1 MLLRTSAT
9 ELEAFRLYRQM
20 KWLSHD
26 EFVRRLLGERDDKLI
41 MQAGTAWHTFLE
53 HAVEWDGDEV
63 VQDDF
68 VFILEFDGVLPLPTI
83 REIKTERKYEID
95 GLNVTLVA
103 KADAVNGLVVED
115 HKLTE
120 EFSAEWYIDS
130 LQWRV
135 YLSIFGADK
144 FIYNCFEGKEVKLKG
159 RHKRKDGKH
168 VWEVTGL
175 HRLTVNR
182 YEGMEREVRSWLGDL
197 VKFIREYVPER
208 INDPMAIEKQLP
220 F

>member
-1 MLLRTSAT
+1 MLRISAT

-26 EFVRRLLGERDDKLI
+26 EFVRRLRGERGDSL
-41 MQAGTAWHTFLE
+41 MMLAGTAFHKFLE
-53 HAVEWDGDEV
+53 LANEWEGDEV

-68 VFILEFDGVLPLPTI
+68 VFILEFDGVLPLPMI
-83 REIKTERKYEID
+83 REIKTERQYEID
-95 GLNVTLVA
+95 GLAVTLVA
-103 KADAVNGLVVED
+103 KADAVNGLIVED

-120 EFSAEWYIDS
+120 QFSAELYIDS
-130 LQWRV
+130 LQWRI
-135 YLSIFGADK
+135 YLSIFGANT

-159 RHKRKDGKH
+159 RQKRPDGKH
-168 VWEVTGL
+168 VWEVTDL

-182 YEGMEREVRSWLGDL
+182 YEGMEREVLRWLRDL
-197 VKFIREYVPER
+197 VGFIREHVPER
-208 INDPMAIEKQLP
+208 IGHPEAFEKHLP

>member
-1 MLLRTSAT
+1 MLRISAT
-9 ELEAFRLYRQM
+9 ELEAYRLYRQM

-26 EFVRRLLGERDDKLI
+26 EFVRRLRGERDDKLL
-41 MQAGTAWHTFLE
+41 MQAGTAFHAFLE
-53 HAVEWDGDEV
+53 HADEWEGDEV

-83 REIKTERKYEID
+83 REIKTERQYEID
-95 GLNVTLVA
+95 GQAVTLVA
-103 KADAVNGLVVED
+103 KADAVNGLIVED

-130 LQWRV
+130 LQWRI
-135 YLSIFGADK
+135 YLSLFGADA
-144 FIYNCFEGKEVKLKG
+144 FTYNCFEGKEVKLKG

-182 YEGMEREVRSWLGDL
+182 YAGMEREVLQWLRDL
-197 VKFIREYVPER
+197 VAFIRVHVPER
-208 INDPMAIEKQLP
+208 IDHPEAFEKQLP